1 MSAAS
6 ERSKKGLALLCI
18 AVLWT
23 SGCLFRQPPRA
34 SIANKV
40 SLRSPV
46 VPAAVAADL
55 DAPPE
60 IPVEAAALPELA
72 TMRSAPPRP
81 HVALA
86 PAAEPTKPEAE
97 PEPRIAPEI
106 SSAEVDAARA
116 ETRNNLDTMQKNLA
130 LASGKPLNA
139 SQQDLISKVRGFAKN
154 AREAMRSGDW
164 VRAKNLSKK
173 AEVLSEELVDSL

>member
-6 ERSKKGLALLCI
+6 ERSKKGLALLCA

-164 VRAKNLSKK
+164 VRAKNLSRK